1 MLKKIIASW
10 RLDLIIILNY
20 IESKILVVNN
30 FKLKLFLSFIVVN
43 IFFYWFA
50 MLTAFPELVF
60 GQTFLYY
67 FKVQFPVGVLG
78 SVFDSSSFFVTIY
91 IIKRAI
97 KVNKSLT
104 YIAHLSID
112 VVIAILATF
121 WVLFV
126 FVVSGWIINQID
138 LITLNGIKEN
148 SIAHT
153 YELDDRTVGYNNL
166 VKSAI
171 KNPLKNLSNIYFGL
185 IMGLSAM
192 IPTLIHLSMFLK
204 AFKKVL
210 SKRKIF

>member
-10 RLDLIIILNY
+10 RLDLIVILDY
-20 IESKILVVNN
+20 IENKILVVKN
-30 FKLKLFLSFIVVN
+30 FKSKLFLIFFLVN

-60 GQTFLYY
+60 GKTFSYY

-171 KNPLKNLSNIYFGL
+171 RNPIKNLSNIYFGL

-192 IPTLIHLSMFLK
+192 IPTLIHISMFLK

-210 SKRKIF
+210 SERKLF

>member
-1 MLKKIIASW
+1 MLKRIIASW

-20 IESKILVVNN
+20 IEDKILVVKN
-30 FKLKLFLSFIVVN
+30 FKLKLFLIFLLVN
-43 IFFYWFA
+43 MFFYWFA

-60 GQTFLYY
+60 GKTFSYY

-78 SVFDSSSFFVTIY
+78 SIFDSSSFFITIY

-97 KVNKSLT
+97 KVNKSLN
-104 YIAHLSID
+104 YIAHLGID
-112 VVIAILATF
+112 VIIAVLATF

-126 FVVSGWIINQID
+126 FIVSGWIINQID
-138 LITLNGIKEN
+138 LLSLNGIKES
-148 SIAHT
+148 SIPHT
-153 YELDDRTVGYNNL
+153 YELDERTAGYNNL

-171 KNPLKNLSNIYFGL
+171 KNPIKNLSNIYFGL

-192 IPTLIHLSMFLK
+192 IPTLIHICMFLK

-210 SKRKIF
+210 SERGIL

>member
-60 GQTFLYY
+60 GQTFSYY